1 MGTVKNI
8 LERKG
13 DTVHTVSP
21 DTFVYD
27 ALETL
32 EDNNVGALIVVENGR
47 FIGVFTE
54 RDYARKVILK
64 GRSSK
69 ETRVRDIISER
80 HPYVTLGTSIGQCM
94 ELMTEKYVRHLPV
107 LEGGGV
113 VGIVSIGDVV
123 KFIID
128 EKDYIIDNLRSY
140 IVS

>member
-1 MGTVKNI
+1 MGTVRNI

-13 DTVHTVSP
+13 KAVFTVSP

-32 EDNNVGALIVVENGR
+32 ENKNVGALVVVENGN
-47 FIGVFTE
+47 FIGLFTE

-64 GRSSK
+64 GRSSR
-69 ETRVRDIISER
+69 ETLVRDIIADR
-80 HPYVTLGTSIGQCM
+80 TPYVTLDTTIEQCM

-107 LEGGGV
+107 LEENAV
-113 VGIVSIGDVV
+113 VGVVSIGDVV
-123 KFIID
+123 KFIIG
-128 EKDYIIDNLRSY
+128 EKDYIIDNLRNY